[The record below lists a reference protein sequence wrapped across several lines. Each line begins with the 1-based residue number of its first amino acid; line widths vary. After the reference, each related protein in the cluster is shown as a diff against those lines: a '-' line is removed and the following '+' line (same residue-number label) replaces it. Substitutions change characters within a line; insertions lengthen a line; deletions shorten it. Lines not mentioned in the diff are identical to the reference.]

1 MKKLLWTLL
10 AVFAFLGVG
19 LSTAYASDCLDIE
32 FDNWDSL
39 CLDIEKNGSKFDVSV
54 ANNNLRRNSSILCYI
69 TLPNNIRK
77 TLNACRWSFSYD
89 SSSTDTVIVSAM
101 YQPNDDYIYSERFS
115 TKINFRNG
123 SWVDSRTLMNYD
135 NSRNWKNSKS
145 SSSSSYNDGDLELST
160 NKSSPSTNQY
170 VNLTVE
176 TDRDYYGKLT
186 LSAKY
191 RSSSN
196 GSRSSISNTSSTY
209 FSSYSDEWED
219 GYYKMKSSDKGKKT
233 LSNLL
238 KFKKSGYYRIY
249 VKDTDWNESYIQFNV
264 DTSSSSSRYDNDD
277 LKVSVSPSSPDT
289 NEWVK
294 LTIETDDDHTGKINF
309 SKFQYRSSSSSSW
322 SNIYRTSSTYVSD
335 YSDEWDDGYYKM
347 TYSDDGEKS
356 FSKFIKFKKAG
367 YYRIYVEDTDW
378 NESYVQVN
386 VDTSSSSSSYNDDI
400 ELSTNRKSPSTSQY
414 VNLTIETDEDYVGR
428 LSLSAKYRKSS
439 SDSWSSISNTS
450 TTYFTDYS
458 DEWENGFYRMT
469 SDDDGEV
476 TLGDL
481 VKFKKS
487 GYYRIYVKDYDGNE
501 SYIQFDVNTA
511 GWSND
516 NNELKLSVSPSYADT
531 YEWID
536 LTVKTDADYDAR
548 IKISKL
554 QYRSSSS
561 SSWSNISNI
570 TSSTYVSDYSDAWSD
585 SFHRI
590 VTDEDGKATLRD
602 IVKFKKAGYYR
613 IYVEDTD
620 DNESY
625 VQVSVDTSSSS
636 SSYNDDIELSTN
648 RKSPSTNQYVNL
660 TIETDEDYVGNLSFY
675 AKYRSSSSSSWTTIP
690 KSSRTSSTYF
700 SDYSD
705 EWEDGYYKMRSSD
718 DGEVTLKDLVKFRK
732 SGYYRIYVED
742 TDGNESYIE
751 FSVDTSSSSSSYNDD
766 IELSTNRKSPS
777 TNQYVNLTI
786 ETDRNYYGK
795 LYFTT
800 KYRSSSNGS
809 RSNIS
814 NTSSTYFSDY
824 SDEWEDGYYRMT
836 SSDRWEVTLSNLVKF
851 RKEGYYRISV
861 LDTDWNESY
870 IEFTVGDADDN
881 SSSSVKWFTS
891 KELSRV
897 KSLYRSWDNTI
908 SQLKKE
914 YPSLK
919 KDSYWIELSEDFY
932 DNMKDVVN
940 DRSSREFRDY
950 DDFEAAFNKWYKY
963 TYRNR

>member
-1 MKKLLWTLL
+1 MKKVLWTLL
-10 AVFAFLGVG
+10 AVCTFLGVG
-19 LSTAYASDCLDIE
+19 LGTAYASDCLEIQ

-39 CLDIEKNGSKFDVSV
+39 CLDIEKNGSNFDVSV
-54 ANNNLRRNSSILCYI
+54 ANNNLRKNSSILCYI

-77 TLNACRWSFSYD
+77 TLNACRWSFSYN

-101 YQPNDDYIYSERFS
+101 YQPNSEYIYSERFS

-123 SWVDSRTLMNYD
+123 SWVDSRTLMNYS
-135 NSRNWKNSKS
+135 NSKNSKNSKS
-145 SSSSSYNDGDLELST
+145 SSNYNDGDLELST
-160 NKSSPSTNQY
+160 SKSSPSTNQY
-170 VNLTVE
+170 VNLTIN

-264 DTSSSSSRYDNDD
+264 DTSSSSSRYSSDD
-277 LKVSVSPSSPDT
+277 LEISVSPSNPDT
-289 NEWVK
+289 YEWVK
-294 LTIETDDDHTGKINF
+294 LTIETDDDYTGKINF

-322 SNIYRTSSTYVSD
+322 SNISRTSSTYVSD
-335 YSDEWDDGYYKM
+335 YSSTWSNGYYKM
-347 TYSDDGEKS
+347 TSSDDGEATLKNLV
-356 FSKFIKFKKAG
+356 KFKKSG
-367 YYRIYVEDTDW
+367 YYRIYVEDTDG
-378 NESYVQVN
+378 NESYVQIN
-386 VDTSSSSSSYNDDI
+386 VDASSSSSSYNDEI

-414 VNLTIETDEDYVGR
+414 VNLTIETDEDYTGK

-450 TTYFTDYS
+450 STYFTDYS
-458 DEWENGFYRMT
+458 DEWEDGYYRMT
-469 SDDDGEV
+469 YNDDGEV

-481 VKFKKS
+481 VKFRKS
-487 GYYRIYVKDYDGNE
+487 GYYRIYVKDTDDNE
-501 SYIQFDVNTA
+501 SYIEFDVDTA
-511 GWSND
+511 GSSN
-516 NNELKLSVSPSYADT
+516 NNDELKVSVYPSNPDT

-570 TSSTYVSDYSDAWSD
+570 TSSTYVSDYSDAWSS

-590 VTDEDGKATLRD
+590 VTDEDGEATLRD

-625 VQVSVDTSSSS
+625 VQVNVDTSSSS
-636 SSYNDDIELSTN
+636 SSSSYNDEIELSTN
-648 RKSPSTNQYVNL
+648 RKSPST
-660 TIETDEDYVGNLSFY
+660 S
-675 AKYRSSSSSSWTTIP
+675 
-690 KSSRTSSTYF
+690 
-700 SDYSD
+700 
-705 EWEDGYYKMRSSD
+705 
-718 DGEVTLKDLVKFRK
+718 
-732 SGYYRIYVED
+732 
-742 TDGNESYIE
+742 
-751 FSVDTSSSSSSYNDD
+751 
-766 IELSTNRKSPS
+766 
-777 TNQYVNLTI
+777 QYVNLTI
-786 ETDRNYYGK
+786 ETDRDYYGK

-800 KYRSSSNGS
+800 KYRSSSNNS
-809 RSNIS
+809 WSNIS
-814 NTSSTYFSDY
+814 NTSSTYFTDY

-836 SSDRWEVTLSNLVKF
+836 SSDRWEVTLNNLVKF
-851 RKEGYYRISV
+851 RKEGYYRVSV
-861 LDTDWNESY
+861 IDTDWNESY

-897 KSLYRSWDNTI
+897 KNLYKNWNDTI

-919 KDSYWIELSEDFY
+919 RDSYWIELSEDLY
-932 DNMKDVVN
+932 DNMKDVIN
-940 DRSSREFRDY
+940 NRSSREFRDY
-950 DDFEAAFNKWYKY
+950 DDFETAFNKWYKY